1 MLESLAE
8 KIQGT
13 LKKLRGK
20 GKLNA
25 RDVDAAMKEVRMS
38 LLEAD
43 VNYRVVKDF
52 VARIHERA
60 SGAEVMESL
69 TPGQQVVKIVHEEL
83 QELMGGTGKGLEEA
97 AEPPT
102 VVMLVGLQGSGK
114 TTTCGKLGRWLASR
128 GHRPLLVAADLQRPA
143 AVKQLQVIGEQVEVP
158 VFAAEEAGDP
168 VRLVDDALQHCRAR
182 GQDFLLVDTA
192 GRWHVDEDLMTSL
205 REMKEILH
213 PHHVLLT
220 VDAMTGQE
228 AVNVAQSFQE
238 YLSLSGIILT
248 KLDGDTRGGAALS
261 IRQVTGCPVLF
272 TGTGEKLDELEYF
285 HPDRLASR
293 ILGMGDVLTLIEK
306 AEAAVDRQ
314 DAQKMEEKLRAG
326 DFNFEDFL
334 EQMDQIRHMGPL
346 DQLVG
351 LLPGMGR
358 VKGLQNMV
366 PDEKD
371 LERIKAIISSMTREE
386 RRHPSIID
394 GSRKRRIA
402 RGSGTTVQDINRL
415 LKQFQQSRKMMRSL
429 QQMEKR
435 GKSPGLPFTPS

>member
-1 MLESLAE
+1 MLDSLAE

-20 GKLNA
+20 GKLTA

-52 VARIHERA
+52 VARIRERA
-60 SGAEVMESL
+60 AGAEVMESL
-69 TPGQQVVKIVHEEL
+69 TPGQQVVKIVHQEL
-83 QELMGGTGKGLEEA
+83 QELMGGKGTDLKEA
-97 AEPPT
+97 ALPPT

-114 TTTCGKLGRWLASR
+114 TTTCGKLGRLLASR

-143 AVKQLQVIGEQVEVP
+143 AVQQLQVIGEQVEVP
-158 VFAAEEAGDP
+158 VYAVPDTQDP
-168 VRLVDDALQHCRAR
+168 VQLVDDALRHGRER
-182 GQDFLLVDTA
+182 NRDFLLVDTA
-192 GRWHVDEDLMTSL
+192 GRWHVDQDLMDSL
-205 REMKEILH
+205 REITETLQ

-272 TGTGEKLDELEYF
+272 AGMGEKLDELEYF

-293 ILGMGDVLTLIEK
+293 ILGMGDVLSLIEK
-306 AEAAVDRQ
+306 AEAAVDHQ
-314 DAQKMEEKLRAG
+314 EAQKMEEKLRAG

-334 EQMDQIRHMGPL
+334 EQMDQISHMGPL

-351 LLPGMGR
+351 LLPGMSQ

-366 PDEKD
+366 PEEQD
-371 LERIKAIISSMTREE
+371 LQRIKAIISSMTREE
-386 RRHPSIID
+386 RRNPSVID

-402 RGSGTTVQDINRL
+402 QGSGTRVQDINRL

-429 QQMEKR
+429 QQMEKK
-435 GKSPGLPFTPS
+435 GKTPKLPFMPS